1 MIMLCHFSYDKPKP
15 QAVGSIMSSLFFPLV
30 SFLLQVVVMA
40 WFVVTAIYLASSGTQ
55 QYSWASRNETGT
67 TEFCPDTT
75 VGQPC
80 QEGENNTVTADCEC
94 IFVKYCF

>member
-1 MIMLCHFSYDKPKP
+1 
-15 QAVGSIMSSLFFPLV
+15 MSSLFFPLV

-55 QYSWASRNETGT
+55 QYSWTSRNETNT

-80 QEGENNTVTADCEC
+80 QEGENNTVTDCEC